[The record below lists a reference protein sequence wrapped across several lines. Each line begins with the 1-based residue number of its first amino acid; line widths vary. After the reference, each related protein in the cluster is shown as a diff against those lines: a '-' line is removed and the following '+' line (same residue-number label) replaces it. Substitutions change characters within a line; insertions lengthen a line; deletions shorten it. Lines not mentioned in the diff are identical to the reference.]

1 MGHSL
6 GALIA
11 LLYEG
16 NQPTD
21 QLEDKCDSALK
32 DFALTNLSKLLQC
45 QLSEIPFPKK
55 NNTNKAS
62 AIVGFNSFGSLVWPK
77 ENSAGIKT
85 PTLLIGGTYDLIT
98 PLMNEQ
104 FRVFSALNNPSNRF
118 LIIEGASHF
127 SPIRINKSF
136 EENNDLF
143 KVSESFIGSDPI
155 IVQDLSAKFI
165 VEFLKNIK
173 NKFKNKYLNIYL
185 TFNNFKLMAI
195 SLKVLAPNKNVYQGE
210 AEEVILPSTTGQLG
224 ILPGHISLVTAIDI
238 GVLRL
243 RMNSQWKSIAL
254 MGGFA
259 EIESDE
265 VIVLVNNAE
274 IGSEINVKNA
284 EQDLKEAKL
293 AISKFSE
300 NEKNPEKIKAFKEVS
315 KAEARIQ
322 AAKN

>member
-1 MGHSL
+1 
-6 GALIA
+6 
-11 LLYEG
+11 
-16 NQPTD
+16 
-21 QLEDKCDSALK
+21 
-32 DFALTNLSKLLQC
+32 
-45 QLSEIPFPKK
+45 
-55 NNTNKAS
+55 
-62 AIVGFNSFGSLVWPK
+62 
-77 ENSAGIKT
+77 
-85 PTLLIGGTYDLIT
+85 
-98 PLMNEQ
+98 
-104 FRVFSALNNPSNRF
+104 
-118 LIIEGASHF
+118 
-127 SPIRINKSF
+127 
-136 EENNDLF
+136 
-143 KVSESFIGSDPI
+143 
-155 IVQDLSAKFI
+155 
-165 VEFLKNIK
+165 
-173 NKFKNKYLNIYL
+173 
-185 TFNNFKLMAI
+185 MAI

-274 IGSEINVKNA
+274 IGSDIDVQDA
-284 EQDLKEAKL
+284 EKDLNEAKL

-300 NEKNPEKIKAFKEVS
+300 NEKTPEKIKALKEIS